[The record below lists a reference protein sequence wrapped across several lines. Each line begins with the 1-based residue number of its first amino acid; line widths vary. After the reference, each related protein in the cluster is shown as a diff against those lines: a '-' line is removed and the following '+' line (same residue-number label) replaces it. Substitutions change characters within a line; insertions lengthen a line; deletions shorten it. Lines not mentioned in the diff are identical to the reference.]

1 MMVRTITKIKTNKD
15 ERTARLSEPDKKLKE
30 QIAERK
36 RTEEELANSLSLLS
50 ATLESTADGLL
61 VVNKEGKIISFNRKF
76 VEMWHIPDHIIQSR
90 NDNQVLE
97 LVLDQLEDP
106 KAFLSKVNELY
117 NQPNSESY
125 DILEFKDGRIFE
137 RYSQPQRIR
146 ETIVGRVWSFR
157 DVTELKRTEKALL
170 ESEKNL
176 RRQNE
181 VLMQLSR
188 IKLLEKSNLDATL
201 KEITE
206 ASARTLDVARVN
218 VWLYNEDRSRIH
230 CIEQYELST
239 GTHSNGY
246 ELAAADYPIYF
257 QALKEERTIA
267 AQDAYTDSRTK
278 EFSDSYLKPYG
289 ITSLLDA
296 PVRVGGQI
304 VGLICHENIGKAR
317 KWTLEE
323 EHFAGSMADFI
334 SLALETWE
342 RMRAEQSLR
351 ESEARYRALVEHSYD
366 LIIEA
371 SVDGRFLYLSP
382 NHKDLLGY
390 EPIELMNR
398 NIFEHIH
405 PDDRSAVINEFTRM
419 TETFSSGHVTFRLQ
433 HKVGE
438 WRWLESSGKPYQNAT
453 GEIRAV
459 IASREIT
466 ERKRAD
472 FLFELAKTK
481 QIDVSSML
489 EICELTATIA
499 QMQSEERPLSTALI
513 VGDPT
518 RINQILP
525 VSEIQLQH
533 YDHIRTMRQVLINLA
548 KLVDGVV
555 LGYGVDKQGYV
566 LRIYKLEVGLGES
579 DSFLLGTQF
588 SHHAAI
594 SRQCD
599 AVVFFVPTGGR
610 QARVFANGQ
619 LIGRFSQGTWS
630 SENIIRMDEAVA
642 QIAEQKKYELPLLR
656 RIFRCAFQMSEQ
668 NLGAIFLLGD
678 AEVIWELSDPPEI
691 SGFETIINAD
701 IRRMSDRELIN
712 LAKQDGATVVDVHRG
727 RFRGSMV
734 LLRPRASTQADI
746 GIGKGSRHS
755 SAAKISAEA
764 KCLAITVSQDGPIT
778 VYENGQRILSL

>member
-1 MMVRTITKIKTNKD
+1 MRTKKIKNNKK
-15 ERTARLSEPDKKLKE
+15 ERTARLPEPDKRLKE

-36 RTEEELANSLSLLS
+36 RTEQELANSLSLLS
-50 ATLESTADGLL
+50 ATLESTADGIL
-61 VVNKEGKIISFNRKF
+61 VVNKEGKIVSFNRKF
-76 VEMWHIPDHIIQSR
+76 LDMWHIPDHIIKSR

-97 LVLDQLEDP
+97 LVLNQLEDP

-117 NQPNSESY
+117 NQPHSESY

-137 RYSQPQRIR
+137 RYSQPQRIS

-157 DVTELKRTEKALL
+157 DITELKRTEKALH
-170 ESEKNL
+170 ESEKSL

-181 VLMQLSR
+181 VLIQLSR
-188 IKLLEKSNLDATL
+188 SRLLENGSLDATL

-218 VWLYNEDRSRIH
+218 VWLYNEDRSKIH

-239 GTHSNGY
+239 GTHSKGY
-246 ELAAADYPIYF
+246 ELAAADYPSYF
-257 QALKEERTIA
+257 KALKEERTIA
-267 AQDAYTDSRTK
+267 AHNAYTDSRTR
-278 EFSDSYLKPYG
+278 EFSDSYLRPYG

-296 PVRVGGQI
+296 PIRVGGRI
-304 VGLICHENIGKAR
+304 VGLICHENIGTAR
-317 KWTLEE
+317 RWTLEE
-323 EHFAGSMADFI
+323 EYFAGSMADFI
-334 SLALETWE
+334 SLALERWE
-342 RMRAEQSLR
+342 RKRAEQALS
-351 ESEARYRALVEHSYD
+351 ESEERYRTLVEHSYD

-390 EPIELMNR
+390 EPSELMDR

-405 PDDRSAVINEFTRM
+405 PDDRSAVIKEFTRM
-419 TETFSSGHVTFRLQ
+419 MGTFSSGHLMFRLQ
-433 HKVGE
+433 HKDGE
-438 WRWLESSGKPYQNAT
+438 WRWLESAGKPFQNST
-453 GEIRAV
+453 GEVRAV

-466 ERKRAD
+466 ERKRAE
-472 FLFELAKTK
+472 FLFDLARTK
-481 QIDVSSML
+481 QIDAPAML
-489 EICELTATIA
+489 EICELTAAIA
-499 QMQSEERPLSTALI
+499 QMQSEERPLSTAII

-518 RINQILP
+518 NIARVLP
-525 VSEIQLQH
+525 ESEIQLQH
-533 YDHIRTMRQVLINLA
+533 YDHIRTMHQVVINLA
-548 KLVDGVV
+548 KIVDGLV
-555 LGYGVDKQGYV
+555 LGYGVDKQGYIR
-566 LRIYKLEVGLGES
+566 RIHKLEVALGEP
-579 DSFLLGTQF
+579 DSLLLGTQF

-599 AVVFFVPTGGR
+599 AVVFFVPAGGR

-619 LIGRFSQGTWS
+619 LVGRYSQGHWS
-630 SENIIRMDEAVA
+630 SENITRMDEAVA
-642 QIAEQKKYELPLLR
+642 QLAEQKQYDLPLLR
-656 RIFRCAFQMSEQ
+656 RVFRCAFQMSEQ

-691 SGFETIINAD
+691 NGFNTIINAD
-701 IRRMSDRELIN
+701 IGRMSDRELIN
-712 LAKQDGATVVDVHRG
+712 FAKQDGATVVDVHRG

-734 LLRPRASTQADI
+734 LLRPRASTQAEI
-746 GIGKGSRHS
+746 GIGKGARHS

-778 VYENGQRILSL
+778 VYERGQRILSL